1 MPSVKVVVDHALN
14 QKDAK
19 ERIKKLFDKLKED
32 FQDKITDVNEVW
44 NENHSD
50 FSFKIMGLT
59 MKGKLSV
66 SDSNVSL
73 NGQIPFTALP
83 FKKVIENT
91 IKQEAI
97 KLLTADN

>member
-1 MPSVKVVVDHALN
+1 MPSVNVLVNHSLDRS
-14 QKDAK
+14 DAK

-32 FQDKITDVNEVW
+32 FQDKISDVNEIW

-50 FSFKIMGLT
+50 FSFKIMGLV
-59 MKGKLSV
+59 MKGRLSV
-66 SDSNVSL
+66 SDSDVNL

-83 FKKVIENT
+83 FKKLIEST

-97 KLLTADN
+97 KLLTE